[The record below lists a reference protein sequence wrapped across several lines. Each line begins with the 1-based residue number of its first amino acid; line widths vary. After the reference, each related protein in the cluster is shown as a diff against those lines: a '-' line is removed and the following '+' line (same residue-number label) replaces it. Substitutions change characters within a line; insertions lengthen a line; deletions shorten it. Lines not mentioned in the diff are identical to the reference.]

1 MANFFFSLCET
12 PVVMDE
18 SAPSWEHCCD
28 LPGLEPSATLTIAVE
43 DQDILGRDHL
53 GTATLDVSAAGTRD
67 LPLEGGGGASLR
79 VSVAPLPPASA
90 LEPAPPARPAVR
102 EGAGYSLIHSAPLL
116 LGAAVAAA
124 AALTL
129 PFFCVAACAKGER
142 KRDLI

>member
-1 MANFFFSLCET
+1 MGVRDARRWT
-12 PVVMDE
+12 

-28 LPGLEPSATLTIAVE
+28 LPGLELRHDHDLRG

-53 GTATLDVSAAGTRD
+53 GTATLDVSTAGTRD
-67 LPLEGGGGASLR
+67 LPLEGGGGA
-79 VSVAPLPPASA
+79 APRLGRAAAAASA

-116 LGAAVAAA
+116 LGGAVAAA

-142 KRDLI
+142 KRELI